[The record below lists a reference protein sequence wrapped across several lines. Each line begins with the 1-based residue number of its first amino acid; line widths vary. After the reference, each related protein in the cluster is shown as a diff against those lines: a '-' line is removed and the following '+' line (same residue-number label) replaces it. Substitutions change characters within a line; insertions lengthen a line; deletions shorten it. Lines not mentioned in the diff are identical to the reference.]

1 MGVPCLLTAWA
12 AHEAELHGFLRHRSG
27 LVEEADDLLQ
37 EVFIR
42 ALRQD
47 SQFCVIE
54 NPKAWLFQVARN
66 ILADRFRHAHE
77 HVPLPDDVPE
87 VLLDEAPTVDAL
99 SQCLPRVLTELSADD
114 RLAITFCDIEGNSQ
128 QALAEHLGISL
139 PGAKSRIQRARQRLR
154 EQLVCAC
161 QVTFD
166 DNGDVCCFV
175 PRPPLTDS
183 PDK

>member
-1 MGVPCLLTAWA
+1 MGVPCLITAWTA
-12 AHEAELHGFLRHRSG
+12 YEAELRGFIRHRSG
-27 LVEEADDLLQ
+27 LAEEADDLLQ

-47 SQFCVIE
+47 SQFCSIE
-54 NPKAWLFQVARN
+54 NPRAWLFQVARN

-77 HVPLPDDVPE
+77 HVSLPDDIPE
-87 VLLDEAPTVDAL
+87 VSRDEAPAVDSL
-99 SQCLPRVLTELSADD
+99 SQCLPRVLSELSADD

-166 DNGDVCCFV
+166 DKGDVCCFV
-175 PRPPLTDS
+175 PRPPLTGSADT
-183 PDK
+183 

>member
-47 SQFCVIE
+47 SQFCIIE
-54 NPKAWLFQVARN
+54 NPRAWLFQVARN

-87 VLLDEAPTVDAL
+87 VVLDEAPTVDAL
-99 SQCLPRVLTELSADD
+99 RAYACRGYSPSCRPMIDWRSPSATLKETPS
-114 RLAITFCDIEGNSQ
+114 RPWRNISAFPCRGQNPESSEPGSGCASNWS
-128 QALAEHLGISL
+128 ALAR
-139 PGAKSRIQRARQRLR
+139 SRSTTTAMSAASFRGRL
-154 EQLVCAC
+154 
-161 QVTFD
+161 
-166 DNGDVCCFV
+166 
-175 PRPPLTDS
+175 
-183 PDK
+183 